1 MPESQYQRGKRRRMD
16 KFKLNEV
23 SAVTTPAQ
31 GPALAAIRKS
41 DDEIVFK
48 QDGPRSGETFDQ
60 FLARMRR
67 NGSDMSDGEA
77 RAMFERVA
85 KGGDMADMF
94 TSIEEGHQHAIH
106 VYEHDDGVNV
116 MVGYATAPGAEHSHD
131 HQITRGD
138 DGMYIVS
145 ENVGHSHTIDGMK
158 LQEIIMMRMMMK
170 SEDIEKQALTREVRE
185 RLARSG
191 AALPDGSFPIRNRSD
206 LRNAISAFGRAR
218 MQDRGRVARHIR
230 RRARALRAVDMLPE
244 EGVLAGLLK
253 SDDQGEGEPVD
264 KEDLMSDDLKKAQE
278 QIAALKAEMEKMSQ
292 VAALSTAHKAFYDSI
307 SGDDVAKSREAF
319 MAKSDAERDAE
330 IKKAEDAKLAADPVV
345 FTADDGTE
353 YRKSDD
359 PRLVQM
365 AKSRDED
372 RKETTRLRNLALDA
386 DLEKRAESDLQYL
399 PGDIEVRKA
408 MLSAV
413 DGIEDETMRKSALNA
428 LKAHNAK
435 LAPAFETVGSAAVPL
450 AKASD
455 KAEAEAELDK
465 LAKDYAA
472 KEGKDFY
479 EAYDIVSKSNPD
491 LLRKAVG

>member
-1 MPESQYQRGKRRRMD
+1 MEKRYREGKRRRMD
-16 KFKLNEV
+16 KFSLMEI

-41 DDEIVFK
+41 GDEIVFK
-48 QDGPRSGETFDQ
+48 QDGPREGETFPQ

-67 NGSDMSDGEA
+67 NGSDMSEGDA

-94 TSIEEGHQHAIH
+94 TSIEEGHQHAIY
-106 VYEHDDGVNV
+106 VYESDDGVNV
-116 MVGYATAPGAEHSHD
+116 MVGYATAPGSEHSHD

-145 ENVGHSHTIDGMK
+145 ENVGHSHTIDSMK

-170 SEDIEKQALTREVRE
+170 SDEIEKQALTREVRE

-253 SDDQGEGEPVD
+253 NDDNGEGETVD

-330 IKKAEDAKLAADPVV
+330 IKKAEDEKLAADPVV
-345 FTADDGTE
+345 YTAKDGTE

-359 PRLVQM
+359 PRLVKM
-365 AKSRDED
+365 AKDRDQD
-372 RKETTRLRNLALDA
+372 RAEALKLRMDA
-386 DLEKRAESDLQYL
+386 IDAGLEKRAETELQYL
-399 PGDIEVRKA
+399 PGDLEVRKA
-408 MLSAV
+408 MLAAV
-413 DGIEDETMRKSALNA
+413 DGIENETVRKSALDA

-435 LAPAFETVGSAAVPL
+435 LAPAFETIGTTAVPL
-450 AKASD
+450 AKAGDS
-455 KAEAEAELDK
+455 AEAEAELDK

-479 EAYDIVSKSNPD
+479 TAYEIVAKSNPD
-491 LLRKAVG
+491 LYKKAVG

>member
-1 MPESQYQRGKRRRMD
+1 MEKRYREGKRRRMD
-16 KFKLNEV
+16 KFSLLEV

-41 DDEIVFK
+41 GDDIDK
-48 QDGPRSGETFDQ
+48 QDGPREGETFPQ

-67 NGSDMSDGEA
+67 NGSDMSEGDA

-85 KGGDMADMF
+85 KGGDMAAML
-94 TSIEEGHQHAIH
+94 TSAEEGHQHGIH
-106 VYEHDDGVNV
+106 IYEDDHEVKI
-116 MVGYATAPGAEHSHD
+116 MVAYAMSPDAENMHD
-131 HQITRGD
+131 HQIAMD
-138 DGMYIVS
+138 NGMYVVS
-145 ENVGHSHTIDGMK
+145 ENVGHSHEIDSMR
-158 LQEIIMMRMMMK
+158 LQEMLMAHMMK
-170 SEDIEKQALTREVRE
+170 SSDELEKQALTREVRE

-230 RRARALRAVDMLPE
+230 RRARALRSVDMLPE

-253 SDDQGEGEPVD
+253 SDDSGEGEPVD

-330 IKKAEDAKLAADPVV
+330 IKKAEDEKLAADPVV
-345 FTADDGTE
+345 FTAKDGTE

-359 PRLVQM
+359 PRLVKM
-365 AKSRDED
+365 AKDRDQD
-372 RKETTRLRNLALDA
+372 RAEALKLRMDA
-386 DLEKRAESDLQYL
+386 IDASLEKRAETELQYL
-399 PGDIEVRKA
+399 PGDLEVRKA
-408 MLSAV
+408 MLAAV
-413 DGIEDETMRKSALNA
+413 DGIENETVRKSALDA

-435 LAPAFETVGSAAVPL
+435 LAPAFETIGTTAVPL
-450 AKASD
+450 AKAGDS
-455 KAEAEAELDK
+455 AEAEAELDK

-479 EAYDIVSKSNPD
+479 TAYEIVAKSNPD
-491 LLRKAVG
+491 LYKKAVG